1 MFIREGLALSM
12 MNSLVRDK
20 NPGLGLLGIPE
31 LKKIPT
37 TRYQGSKR
45 KLIPWLYNNIV
56 NLKFDSVLDIFGGT
70 GIVSYLFKKI
80 GKEVTYNDY
89 LKFNYYSGKALIEND
104 CILLNDSDIEF
115 LLKKHKTIKYSTFV
129 QDTFTGI
136 YYTDEEN
143 KWIDIFLCNLAN
155 FPNIYSENIL
165 QYKKALAFTAFAQSA
180 IKKRPFNLFHRANL
194 YLRLKN
200 VKRTFGNKTSW
211 EGSFDL
217 YFKNFTEELNGS
229 VFDNNKKNKALNMRV
244 AEFNNSRKNYDLL
257 YIDPPYVRKESIG
270 SGVDYL
276 RFYHF
281 LEGAC
286 DLENWGNRIK
296 YDSPNLRIEDT
307 QFNAWIYPGHNRIA
321 CEALFERFKKSI
333 IVISYKDPGIPSKRE
348 LIYSLKKYKKH
359 VISVPGLTYDYALN
373 KNNGF
378 HKEYLLIGL
387 D

>member
-1 MFIREGLALSM
+1 MLSM
-12 MNSLVRDK
+12 KDSLVRYK
-20 NPGLGLLGIPE
+20 NQGQGFLGIPE
-31 LKKIPT
+31 LKKLPT

-45 KLIPWLYNNIV
+45 KLIPWLFSNIA
-56 NLKFDSVLDIFGGT
+56 NLKFNSVLDIFGGT
-70 GIVSYLFKKI
+70 GIVSYLFKKM
-80 GKEVTYNDY
+80 GKEVVYNDY

-104 CILLNDSDIEF
+104 SILLTDLDIEF
-115 LLKKHKTIKYSTFV
+115 LLRKHKTIKYSTFV
-129 QDTFTGI
+129 EDTFSGI

-143 KWIDIFLCNLAN
+143 QWIDIFLCNFAN
-155 FPNIYSENIL
+155 LSNIYSENIL

-217 YFKNFTEELNGS
+217 YFKKFSDELNGA
-229 VFDNNKKNKALNMRV
+229 VFDNNKKNKSFNMRV
-244 AEFNNSRKNYDLL
+244 SEFNNIRRNYDLL

-270 SGVDYL
+270 SVVDYF

-296 YDSPNLRIEDT
+296 YDSSNLRIEDN
-307 QFNAWIYPGHNRIA
+307 QFNEWIHPLHNRIA
-321 CEALFERFKKSI
+321 CEALFEKFNKSI
-333 IVISYKDPGIPSKRE
+333 IVISYKDPGIPTKRE
-348 LIYSLKKYKKH
+348 LVHSLKKYKKY
-359 VISVPGLTYDYALN
+359 VISVPGITYNYALN